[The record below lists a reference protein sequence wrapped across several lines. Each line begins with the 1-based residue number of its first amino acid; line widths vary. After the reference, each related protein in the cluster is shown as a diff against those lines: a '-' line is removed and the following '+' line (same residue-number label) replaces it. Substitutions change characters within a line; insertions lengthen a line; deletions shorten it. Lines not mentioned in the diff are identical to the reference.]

1 MKRPAFLFYPGDW
14 LRDPG
19 VRLLSP
25 REKGVYIEMLIFLFD
40 SGGYIDLSVND
51 LMHALNFRTEE
62 YEETSSVDVFSAVLD
77 KLLKC
82 GVVRRTEDGRL
93 YNKRILSDLEE
104 RDEVSQKRSEAGKLG
119 NQKRWGENRKC
130 DNLRSQNNRKSIAN
144 ESQTSETCDEEK
156 IANDRFS
163 ISSSISVSDSNL
175 KEKNYKKE
183 KPRNLSP
190 GTMPTNEQ
198 EAVDFCA
205 GTGVP
210 EDFIRKFAWPNALVN
225 GFKTAGGNPIAHWPQ
240 YCVTYYA
247 NWNNKR
253 QMEKQ
258 GAKPERKLQYE
269 SDRIHLK
276 SL

>member
-62 YEETSSVDVFSAVLD
+62 HEETSSVDVFSAVLD

-93 YNKRILSDLEE
+93 YNKRILCDLEDRE
-104 RDEVSQKRSEAGKLG
+104 EVSQKRSEAGKLG
-119 NQKRWGENRKC
+119 AQRKWQKDGKCHNKDMANGWQNDGKVSEVCQENEMAK
-130 DNLRSQNNRKSIAN
+130 DGY
-144 ESQTSETCDEEK
+144 
-156 IANDRFS
+156 S

-183 KPRNLSP
+183 KPRNLSQ

-210 EDFIRKFAWPNALVN
+210 EDFIRKHAWPNALVN
-225 GFKTAGGNPIAHWPQ
+225 GFKTSGGNPIAHWPQ

>member
-1 MKRPAFLFYPGDW
+1 MW
-14 LRDPG
+14 LRTREGTPTLNDLCRLLG
-19 VRLLSP
+19 LEQTKCSKILANLVRLGCL
-25 REKGVYIEMLIFLFD
+25 KIDDDGVYYNPRML
-40 SGGYIDLSVND
+40 
-51 LMHALNFRTEE
+51 T
-62 YEETSSVDVFSAVLD
+62 DVQNSEKKSA
-77 KLLKC
+77 
-82 GVVRRTEDGRL
+82 
-93 YNKRILSDLEE
+93 
-104 RDEVSQKRSEAGKLG
+104 AGKAGGMKSKPNEKSLA
-119 NQKRWGENRKC
+119 
-130 DNLRSQNNRKSIAN
+130 NLRNVESTLESKREALSKAN
-144 ESQTSETCDEEK
+144 SKAEN
-156 IANDRFS
+156 A
-163 ISSSISVSDSNL
+163 ISRNISVSVSDSVSNSNL

-183 KPRNLSP
+183 KRNFSP

-210 EDFIRKFAWPNALVN
+210 EDFIRKFAWPNAQIN

-258 GAKPERKLQYE
+258 AAKPERKLQYE